1 MEEVKEKVINEFLNT
16 RKHIKN
22 IARENNLSIEEIYDI
37 LEEYNKDERIK
48 RSGNDNTTF
57 LPKKTVEE
65 SYEKIYQLRKQQ
77 KSYSVI
83 SKEIGIST
91 TSIRIICKEVFKE
104 KGEKEPKCLR
114 KATRTEEIA
123 KKYERIY
130 QLRKQKKTYK
140 DISEETG
147 LSIDTVYSI
156 CKKIFDEKGEKEPK
170 SSRKDKRSEQSKK
183 TDEMIYNLVQQ
194 GRTYGEISES
204 LNTIG
209 ISMSNERIRQRY
221 KRKVLQNQKDLAKMI
236 LNLTITRKATIEQIQ
251 QIADYY
257 GVDLEETMNSLEE
270 R

>member
-1 MEEVKEKVINEFLNT
+1 MEEVKEKVINEFINT
-16 RKHIKN
+16 RKHIKI

-48 RSGNDNTTF
+48 RTDNNNTF

-156 CKKIFDEKGEKEPK
+156 CKKTPKTWIFL
-170 SSRKDKRSEQSKK
+170 S
-183 TDEMIYNLVQQ
+183 
-194 GRTYGEISES
+194 
-204 LNTIG
+204 
-209 ISMSNERIRQRY
+209 
-221 KRKVLQNQKDLAKMI
+221 
-236 LNLTITRKATIEQIQ
+236 ATN
-251 QIADYY
+251 YF
-257 GVDLEETMNSLEE
+257 LC